1 MKALPTEGAFYQEHI
16 PDEDTVKDFGEFL
29 LEKTYYEN
37 EMLEN
42 LINPVLENWDSER
55 VAIIDMIL
63 IKMGIVEMMNIK
75 TIPTKVSLDEYVE
88 LSKNYSTDKSKEFVN
103 GVLDKLLKN
112 LIEQGHII
120 KEGRGLLEE

>member
-1 MKALPTEGAFYQEHI
+1 
-16 PDEDTVKDFGEFL
+16 
-29 LEKTYYEN
+29 
-37 EMLEN
+37 MLEN